1 MKKKYIILTKHAE
14 ERLKQRNIKLEQV
27 KKALYEP
34 NVILPAWGKK
44 KRVMKDFGNKCL
56 DVIYIENTNNII
68 LITAVWMKEKER
80 FKNVEDR

>member
-14 ERLKQRNIKLEQV
+14 ERLKQRDIKIEQV

-34 NVILPAWGKK
+34 NVTLPAWGKK

-56 DVIYIENTNNII
+56 DVIYVENENSII
-68 LITAVWMKEKER
+68 LITAVWLKEKER

>member
-14 ERLKQRNIKLEQV
+14 ERLKQRDIKLEQV

-56 DVIYIENTNNII
+56 DVIYVEKENTII
-68 LITAVWMKEKER
+68 LVTAVWMKEKER
-80 FKNVEDR
+80 FHNVKN